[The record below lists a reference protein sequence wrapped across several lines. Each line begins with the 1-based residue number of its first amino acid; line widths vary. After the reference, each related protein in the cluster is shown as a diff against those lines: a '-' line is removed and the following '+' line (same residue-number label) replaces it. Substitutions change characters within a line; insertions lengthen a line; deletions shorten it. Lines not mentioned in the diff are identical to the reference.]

1 MLLKV
6 NHFLIY
12 LLKSNFSLNN
22 SNVSPP
28 YCLGTITT
36 FIFVDTSGYSLT
48 STSYPPATFI
58 VSTTTFF
65 LSIDKLN
72 WLFIASATSLL
83 VIAPNNLPL
92 SPALASIV
100 TSLPFNSAANF

>member
-1 MLLKV
+1 LLYK
-6 NHFLIY
+6 
-12 LLKSNFSLNN
+12 

-28 YCLGTITT
+28 YCLETILT
-36 FIFVDTSGYSLT
+36 FIFVDTSGYNLT
-48 STSYPPATFI
+48 STSYVPATFI
-58 VSTTTFF
+58 VFTTTFF

-72 WLFIASATSLL
+72 SLLIASATSLL

-92 SPALASIV
+92 SPALAFIV